1 MFDSL
6 VKEHRRNWR
15 FFSIVLDA
23 LFRLGPK
30 FYLGKEL
37 SRFILHYIDPYIYMN
52 KWYSRP
58 FNGQVSRHKQ
68 IQQISNVVK
77 PDVAIETGTFLGTS
91 TPYLSTMVSG
101 DTYTIEFVAKY
112 AKKARMRFESEF
124 QNLRITLIEGNSV
137 KEIQSLLKNI
147 PSTSTILAYLDA
159 HWEKDLPTAQELNE
173 LLQWGNNW
181 VAVIDD
187 FKVPGDDSYG
197 FDQYGELVVDQS
209 LIPQGVRLMV
219 PNQSAKSESGARK
232 GTAYVFGP
240 AFKSKNLTENF
251 PDLREIS
258 GGDLSTTPS
267 I

>member
-1 MFDSL
+1 MFDSF
-6 VKEHRRNWR
+6 VNEHRRNWR
-15 FFSIVLDA
+15 FFSRVFNS
-23 LFRLGPK
+23 LFRFGPK
-30 FYLGKEL
+30 FYFGKEL
-37 SRFILHYIDPYIYMN
+37 SIFILHYIDPYIYMN
-52 KWYSRP
+52 KWFSRP

-68 IQQISNVVK
+68 IQQISNIVK

-112 AKKARMRFESEF
+112 AKKARMRFENEF
-124 QNLRITLIEGNSV
+124 ENLGITLLEGNSV
-137 KEIQSLLKNI
+137 EKIQVLLKTI

-159 HWEKDLPTAQELNE
+159 HWEKELPTAQELNE
-173 LLQWGNNW
+173 LLRWGNNW

-219 PNQSAKSESGARK
+219 PNQSAKFESGARK

-240 AFKSKNLTENF
+240 AYRNKNLIKDF
-251 PDLREIS
+251 PDLREVYS
-258 GGDLSTTPS
+258 GELSTTPS

>member
-6 VKEHRRNWR
+6 VREHRSHWR
-15 FFSIVLDA
+15 FFPRVLNA
-23 LFRLGPK
+23 LFRFGPK
-30 FYLGKEL
+30 FYFGRNL
-37 SRFILHYIDPYIYMN
+37 SIFILHYIDPYIYMN
-52 KWYSRP
+52 KWFSRP

-77 PDVAIETGTFLGTS
+77 PDVAVETGTFLGTS
-91 TPYLSTMVSG
+91 TPYLATMVSG
-101 DTYTIEFVAKY
+101 NTYTIEFVAKY

-137 KEIQSLLKNI
+137 KEIQRLLRTI
-147 PSTSTILAYLDA
+147 PPTSTILAYLDA
-159 HWEKDLPTAQELNE
+159 HWEKELPTAQELNE
-173 LLQWGNNW
+173 LLQWGDNW

-187 FKVPGDDSYG
+187 FKIPGDDSYG
-197 FDQYGELVVDQS
+197 FDQYGDLVVDQS

-240 AFKSKNLTENF
+240 AYKNENLTEDF
-251 PDLREIS
+251 PDLREVS
-258 GGDLSTTPS
+258 SSDLSTTPS

>member
-1 MFDSL
+1 
-6 VKEHRRNWR
+6 
-15 FFSIVLDA
+15 
-23 LFRLGPK
+23 
-30 FYLGKEL
+30 
-37 SRFILHYIDPYIYMN
+37 MN
-52 KWYSRP
+52 KWFSRP

-68 IQQISNVVK
+68 IQQISNIVK

-112 AKKARMRFESEF
+112 AKKARMRFENEF
-124 QNLRITLIEGNSV
+124 ENLGITLLEGNSV
-137 KEIQSLLKNI
+137 EKIQVLLKTI

-159 HWEKDLPTAQELNE
+159 HWEKELPTAQELNE
-173 LLQWGNNW
+173 LLRWGNNW

-219 PNQSAKSESGARK
+219 PNQSAKFESGARK

-240 AFKSKNLTENF
+240 AYRNKNLIKDF
-251 PDLREIS
+251 PDLREVYS
-258 GGDLSTTPS
+258 GELSTTPS